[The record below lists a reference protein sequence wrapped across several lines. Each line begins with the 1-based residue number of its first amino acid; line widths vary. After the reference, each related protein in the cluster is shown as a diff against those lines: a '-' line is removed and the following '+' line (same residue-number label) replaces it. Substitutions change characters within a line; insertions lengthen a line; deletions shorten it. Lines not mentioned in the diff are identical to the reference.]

1 FNMDFNNINIYKKYI
16 FDWTKTNTYVE
27 DAVDQ
32 YVNDLSDLNKKNFNN
47 IKKVL
52 EMCCNYKEF
61 KNSLQAIGCCIIGR
75 ENKNITVNSPTGC
88 GKTLM
93 VLSNIICKLNYITCI
108 ILPTI
113 TLIQQYENILSSIN
127 VGFIT
132 ITSYSDKKNIKNFLK
147 NDLNN
152 DKNLLEKYNVILI
165 TPESFLKEK
174 IINMLNNLYKNKIL
188 HRIVL
193 DEVYQVI
200 DYDLRFRKDYL
211 NILYKLNLFS
221 DIQVIMMFFIK
232 KNISIITLNDDEMEE
247 PSIIFNCVKKLI
259 ILLQIFIKI
268 VEKIRWNTGCT
279 RCVHNTTS
287 ILITTSINLIGIDT
301 SFFTILFQLCIPI
314 SKSEMEEEYK
324 LLMLKLKES
333 TCITELTKNNLS
345 NEEKRIISIYK
356 IIFNEEK
363 EDINKKKEIR
373 TKKYSDIDDILFKRL
388 KKSKNNGSN
397 ENNENN
403 NDNGNLTI
411 SNNIINNNNLN
422 NNVNISGNDNNINDI
437 IERNKEVNKENQ
449 SNDSNNMDAIYE
461 EKINIL
467 LNTKEYFELYMSIM
481 FKLIFKFNS
490 ETILL
495 NSNNFDMND
504 KLLLLMLS
512 LYLESRKLLKYDL
525 Q

>member
-1 FNMDFNNINIYKKYI
+1 MDFNNINIYKKYI

-221 DIQVIMMFFIK
+221 DIQVIMM
-232 KNISIITLNDDEMEE
+232 SA
-247 PSIIFNCVKKLI
+247 
-259 ILLQIFIKI
+259 
-268 VEKIRWNTGCT
+268 
-279 RCVHNTTS
+279 
-287 ILITTSINLIGIDT
+287 
-301 SFFTILFQLCIPI
+301 TIH
-314 SKSEMEEEYK
+314 
-324 LLMLKLKES
+324 
-333 TCITELTKNNLS
+333 
-345 NEEKRIISIYK
+345 
-356 IIFNEEK
+356 
-363 EDINKKKEIR
+363 
-373 TKKYSDIDDILFKRL
+373 
-388 KKSKNNGSN
+388 
-397 ENNENN
+397 
-403 NDNGNLTI
+403 
-411 SNNIINNNNLN
+411 
-422 NNVNISGNDNNINDI
+422 NDI
-437 IERNKEVNKENQ
+437 
-449 SNDSNNMDAIYE
+449 
-461 EKINIL
+461 
-467 LNTKEYFELYMSIM
+467 
-481 FKLIFKFNS
+481 
-490 ETILL
+490 
-495 NSNNFDMND
+495 
-504 KLLLLMLS
+504 
-512 LYLESRKLLKYDL
+512 
-525 Q
+525 